1 MDTLTIIM
9 LIMGIIIIATV
20 IVISLKIPNPTNSQ
34 FWIWRVI
41 TSLGAACI
49 GAVIPGFVEIDG
61 SINEIVIRAG
71 GALALFLVVY
81 LMNPPERIAAANK

>member
-1 MDTLTIIM
+1 MDTLTFIM
-9 LIMGIIIIATV
+9 LALGIVIIAII
-20 IVISLKIPNPTNSQ
+20 IVISLKIPNPTKSQ

-61 SINEIVIRAG
+61 SINEIVVRAG

-81 LMNPPERIAAANK
+81 LLNPPEKMALNKR

>member
-1 MDTLTIIM
+1 MDPLTFIM
-9 LIMGIIIIATV
+9 LAMGIVIIAII
-20 IVISLKIPNPTNSQ
+20 IVISLKIPNPTKSQ

-61 SINEIVIRAG
+61 SINEIVVRAG

-81 LMNPPERIAAANK
+81 LLNPPEKMALNKR